1 MRVTAWIAPGTW
13 PAVVDALRDHHGD
26 DEISLVAAADPTEVM
41 PPGMDR
47 SLMGRGRRRRPS
59 GETTRMATEQAESLL
74 RRATVRLGR
83 EAATALLTG
92 RTERAVI
99 EAADGAD
106 WFVMA
111 RDGDR
116 SRLGPRSLG
125 RAARFIIDH
134 APCTVELIWPE
145 ETPELD
151 TIPPSPPNLQSP
163 PNPPGPQGPPAPG
176 PPDRR

>member
-26 DEISLVAAADPTEVM
+26 DEISLVAAADPAEVM
-41 PPGMDR
+41 PPGMER
-47 SLMGRGRRRRPS
+47 SLMGRGRRRRPP
-59 GETTRMATEQAESLL
+59 GETTRMATEQAEELL
-74 RRATVRLGR
+74 RRAATRLGR
-83 EAATALLTG
+83 DARTAVLTG

-99 EAADGAD
+99 GAADGAD

-116 SRLGPRSLG
+116 SRLGPSSLG

-145 ETPELD
+145 EAPELD
-151 TIPPSPPNLQSP
+151 TIPPA
-163 PNPPGPQGPPAPG
+163 PPGRPAPG
-176 PPDRR
+176 TPGRP